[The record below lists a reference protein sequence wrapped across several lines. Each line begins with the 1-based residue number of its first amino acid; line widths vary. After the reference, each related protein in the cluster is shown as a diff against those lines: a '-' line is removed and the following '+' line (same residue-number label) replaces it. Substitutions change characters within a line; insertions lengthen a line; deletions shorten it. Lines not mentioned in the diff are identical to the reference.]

1 MEWWK
6 ECEKNLFLRYVHVPT
21 DLNQILQ
28 RVALI
33 VATIYMNR
41 SISVAKYRLT
51 DKKVQVFYAIAWSS
65 DL

>member
-1 MEWWK
+1 MPAK
-6 ECEKNLFLRYVHVPT
+6 AN
-21 DLNQILQ
+21 LNQFLQ
-28 RVALI
+28 RVAVI

-41 SISVAKYRLT
+41 YISVSKYRLT

>member
-1 MEWWK
+1 MRE
-6 ECEKNLFLRYVHVPT
+6 ERFDGFVHVPT
-21 DLNQILQ
+21 KANLNQILQ
-28 RVALI
+28 HVAVI

-41 SISVAKYRLT
+41 YISVAKYGLT